1 MDSAL
6 CPYLSWDELP
16 PTLPYFSR
24 LPHCKTKMPTPALSS
39 NGDMHKVKD
48 HLLRF
53 SLSNSSNFH
62 STDLASLPRTIRP
75 FIGSRRRAQ
84 LCAIDGKDHNASPLR
99 GLRAGQSRLAP
110 RRVKERRGSQET
122 EARGVS
128 VSNEKEYKGCD
139 RSHTINCRRSQ
150 LMVRSLLRVLAD
162 LKPGTDGLLGRQRLT

>member
-1 MDSAL
+1 M
-6 CPYLSWDELP
+6 
-16 PTLPYFSR
+16 R
-24 LPHCKTKMPTPALSS
+24 
-39 NGDMHKVKD
+39 KVKD

-84 LCAIDGKDHNASPLR
+84 LCAIDGKDHNASPRGPANL
-99 GLRAGQSRLAP
+99 GLRQG
-110 RRVKERRGSQET
+110 RVKERRGSEET
-122 EARGVS
+122 EACGVS

-150 LMVRSLLRVLAD
+150 LMVRSLLRVLAN